1 MEIKPLPVECRKGAE
16 NPSIRH
22 LFTGFLLEVEV
33 EEVEDSLL
41 EKMETFS

>member
-1 MEIKPLPVECRKGAE
+1 MKCRKEVE
-16 NPSIRH
+16 NPSTRH